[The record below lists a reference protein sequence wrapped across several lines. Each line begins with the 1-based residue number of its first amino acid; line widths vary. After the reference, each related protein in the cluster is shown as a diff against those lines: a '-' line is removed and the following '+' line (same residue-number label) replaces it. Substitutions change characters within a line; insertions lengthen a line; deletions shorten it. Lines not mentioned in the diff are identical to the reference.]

1 MFQRNPTNSSRPTD
15 VKPLIDARLSS
26 APPPMPAAA
35 STATTTT
42 MSASLGSELSP
53 RSVIGNDLTI
63 SGHDLSIVSRGAL
76 QIDGQIQGDVR
87 GAEVIIGE
95 KGKVEGTV
103 SGEQVIVRGTA
114 LGVVRGVRVSLLSG
128 SRVEGD
134 VHHASLSIEQGAMFE
149 GRARRHAESTVLE
162 VGGDTDRPSTGLGSD
177 AAAT

>member
-1 MFQRNPTNSSRPTD
+1 M
-15 VKPLIDARLSS
+15 
-26 APPPMPAAA
+26 
-35 STATTTT
+35 
-42 MSASLGSELSP
+42 GSELSP

-95 KGKVEGTV
+95 QGKVEGTV
-103 SGEQVIVRGTA
+103 SGEQVVVRGTA

-149 GRARRHAESTVLE
+149 GRARRHTEATVLDAGSE
-162 VGGDTDRPSTGLGSD
+162 TDRPTGGYGSD

>member
-1 MFQRNPTNSSRPTD
+1 M
-15 VKPLIDARLSS
+15 KPLLEARLSAS
-26 APPPMPAAA
+26 PPPMPM
-35 STATTTT
+35 ATPVTSGTI
-42 MSASLGSELSP
+42 GGELSP

-95 KGKVEGTV
+95 QGKVEGTV

-114 LGVVRGVRVSLLSG
+114 LGVVRGIRVSLLSG

-134 VHHASLSIEQGAMFE
+134 VHHASLSIEQGALFE
-149 GRARRHAESTVLE
+149 GRARRHTEATVLE
-162 VGGDTDRPSTGLGSD
+162 PNGDSDRSPAGTFGNDHST
-177 AAAT
+177 T

>member
-15 VKPLIDARLSS
+15 VKPLLDARL
-26 APPPMPAAA
+26 AGAPPPPPPMPMAAV
-35 STATTTT
+35 SSGTI
-42 MSASLGSELSP
+42 GGELSP

-63 SGHDLSIVSRGAL
+63 SGHELSIVSRGAL

-95 KGKVEGTV
+95 QGKVEGTV

-134 VHHASLSIEQGAMFE
+134 VHHASLSIEQGALFE
-149 GRARRHAESTVLE
+149 GRARRHTEATVLE
-162 VGGDTDRPSTGLGSD
+162 ANGETDRAPSGGFGNDRSGT
-177 AAAT
+177 

>member
-1 MFQRNPTNSSRPTD
+1 MFQRSPANPSRPTD
-15 VKPLIDARLSS
+15 VKPLLEARLSS
-26 APPPMPAAA
+26 SPPPPMPM
-35 STATTTT
+35 ATPVTSGTI
-42 MSASLGSELSP
+42 GGELSP

-95 KGKVEGTV
+95 QGKVEGTV

-114 LGVVRGVRVSLLSG
+114 LGVVRGIRVSLLSG

-134 VHHASLSIEQGAMFE
+134 VHHASLSIEQGALFE
-149 GRARRHAESTVLE
+149 GRARRHTEATVLE
-162 VGGDTDRPSTGLGSD
+162 PSGDSDRPSSGFNGD
-177 AAAT
+177 RDHAT

>member
-1 MFQRNPTNSSRPTD
+1 MFQRNPSPRPTD
-15 VKPLIDARLSS
+15 VKPLLEARLASS
-26 APPPMPAAA
+26 SPPPPP
-35 STATTTT
+35 T
-42 MSASLGSELSP
+42 MSMATSTTNGTIGSELSP

-95 KGKVEGTV
+95 QGKVEGTV
-103 SGEQVIVRGTA
+103 SGQQVIVRGTA

-134 VHHASLSIEQGAMFE
+134 VHHASLSIEQGALFE
-149 GRARRHAESTVLE
+149 GRARRHTEATVLD
-162 VGGDTDRPSTGLGSD
+162 VSSDNDRPSSSSFNTD
-177 AAAT
+177 REHAT

>member
-1 MFQRNPTNSSRPTD
+1 MFQRNPTNPSRPTD
-15 VKPLIDARLSS
+15 VKPLLEARLSAS
-26 APPPMPAAA
+26 SPPPPMPMA
-35 STATTTT
+35 SPVTSGTI
-42 MSASLGSELSP
+42 GGDLSP

-95 KGKVEGTV
+95 QGKVEGTV

-114 LGVVRGVRVSLLSG
+114 LGVVRGIRVSLLSG

-134 VHHASLSIEQGAMFE
+134 VHHASLSIEQGALFE
-149 GRARRHAESTVLE
+149 GRARRHTEATVLE
-162 VGGDTDRPSTGLGSD
+162 PNGDGDRPSSGFNGD
-177 AAAT
+177 RDHAT